1 MDDRGPQLLRL
12 RLTDVPG
19 WGATIDGRP
28 LTLHAWATGAMLEA
42 RVPSGRHVIELHY
55 WPPLFSAGLG
65 VGAGV
70 VLGFVVAAVIVVG
83 RRRSVR

>member
-1 MDDRGPQLLRL
+1 VDDRGPQLLRL

-19 WGATIDGRP
+19 WRATIDGRP
-28 LTLHAWATGAMLEA
+28 LTLRPWATGAMLEA
-42 RVPSGRHVIELHY
+42 QVPSGRHVIELHY

-65 VGAGV
+65 LGAAV
-70 VLGFVVAAVIVVG
+70 VLAFVVAALIVLG